1 MIPSICFKGI
11 SKKIKIEMEK
21 EDTNLIYGI
30 NPVTEALNKRSQF
43 QKIVIEDG
51 KKNPRLQKIVAMARQ
66 QSVKVEF
73 LEGKLFSKKFG
84 KHSQQGV
91 VGFRSAKE
99 CLSLEQLMSQAN
111 ELDSAP
117 TLVALDE
124 VQDPHNMG
132 AIIRSAEVMGIH
144 GLIVPNRRS
153 APLNETVAKCSSGAL
168 ESLPIAEV
176 VNMARALEDLKEA
189 GFWIGGVDLDGETE
203 VYQHNFDQ
211 PTVLVFGGEGKG
223 VRPLV
228 KKSFDFSLT
237 IPMKHSDNSLN
248 VSNACAIVFYEILRQ
263 KKMST

>member
-1 MIPSICFKGI
+1 
-11 SKKIKIEMEK
+11 MEEK
-21 EDTNLIYGI
+21 NSNLIYGI

-43 QKIVIEDG
+43 QKIVVEDG
-51 KKNPRLQKIVAMARQ
+51 KKNPRLQKIIDSARE

-73 LEGKLFSKKFG
+73 LDGKLFSKKFG
-84 KHSQQGV
+84 KHYPQSV
-91 VGFRSAKE
+91 VAFRSAKQ
-99 CLSLEQLMSQAN
+99 CLSLEELISQN
-111 ELDSAP
+111 KGFDTAP

-144 GLIVPNRRS
+144 GLIVPSRRS

-176 VNMARALEDLKEA
+176 VNMARALDDLKEA
-189 GFWIGGVDLDGETE
+189 GFWIGGVDLDGETA

-263 KKMST
+263 KKTSR

>member
-1 MIPSICFKGI
+1 
-11 SKKIKIEMEK
+11 MEK
-21 EDTNLIYGI
+21 ENPNLIYGI

-51 KKNPRLQKIVAMARQ
+51 KKNPRLQKIVATARQ

-73 LEGKLFSKKFG
+73 LDPKLFSKKFG
-84 KHSQQGV
+84 KNSQQGV

-99 CLSLEQLMSQAN
+99 CLDLEELIAQAN
-111 ELDSAP
+111 ELDEAP

-176 VNMARALEDLKEA
+176 VNMVRALEDLKEA
-189 GFWIGGVDLDGETE
+189 GFWIGGVDLDGTTE
-203 VYQHNFDQ
+203 VYQHKFDQ
-211 PTVLVFGGEGKG
+211 PTVVVFGGEGKG

-237 IPMKHSDNSLN
+237 IPMKHTDNSLN

-263 KKMST
+263 KKLS

>member
-1 MIPSICFKGI
+1 
-11 SKKIKIEMEK
+11 MEEK
-21 EDTNLIYGI
+21 NSNLIYGI
-30 NPVTEALNKRSQF
+30 NPVTEALNKKSQF
-43 QKIVIEDG
+43 QKIVVEDG
-51 KKNPRLQKIVAMARQ
+51 KKNPRLQKIIDSARK

-73 LEGKLFSKKFG
+73 LDSKLFSKKFG
-84 KHSQQGV
+84 KHSPQSV
-91 VGFRSAKE
+91 VGFRSAKS
-99 CLSLEQLMSQAN
+99 CLSLE
-111 ELDSAP
+111 ELINQSRRLDTAP

-211 PTVLVFGGEGKG
+211 STVLVFGGEGKG

-237 IPMKHSDNSLN
+237 IPMKHTDNSLN

-263 KKMST
+263 KKTSS